1 MGRMD
6 RPMQMVAIMQEFGW
20 TYDEYMRTPNYVI
33 ELIIEKM
40 TKDRKEQELAL
51 KRAHRG

>member
-20 TYDEYMRTPNYVI
+20 TYDEYMGSPNYVLT
-33 ELIIEKM
+33 LITEKM
-40 TKDRKEQELAL
+40 KRDRKQQELAA
-51 KRAHRG
+51 KRT